1 VKTFLQEVA
10 ESYAASGKA
19 WSEGIFVF
27 PNRRAIVHF
36 CRTIAGV
43 VSAPVLAPKMFTID
57 EFISSFSPLRIPDRL
72 ELVMRLHRVFAKVT
86 KSREPLEQFYFWGEM
101 LLRDFDEADKNRVNA
116 EALYKNLSDL
126 KEIDA
131 GFDYLSDEQKKILE
145 TFWGNMKGLE
155 SVHAQ
160 KFLRVWEK
168 LYLVYKEY
176 REELFKEGLAYEGM
190 LWRMAA
196 EDFNFASKDVRFV
209 GFNALTPAEEK
220 VIDHCVSQGCTM
232 HWDGDEYYVENTD
245 QEAGLFLRRHRLGK
259 WKNTFSPFPSHFKK
273 LTTIHLHSSA
283 QAIGQA
289 KCLGEILYREFKNGM
304 KEEETLIV
312 LPDESLLLP
321 VLSSVGGA
329 EKINVTMGFP
339 LTQTPA
345 YVLIEALFKMQRN
358 VSKKKFYFADAA
370 EALSHP
376 YIAAAENQASR
387 LRQNILNGKNVRI
400 EASFFETSALRTVFQ
415 SEEFSKSTEWINY
428 FQSVLNL
435 LMPALSNMD
444 KEFVLHFILLFN
456 RMEHLFSL
464 SSAEEEGNQL
474 KPLQKLFRA
483 LAKPLRIPFSG
494 MPLEGVQV
502 MGMLET
508 RCLDYKNVFI
518 LSLNEGVFP
527 PAANLSSYIPYTLRK
542 AYQLPVNE
550 YYDGIYGYLFYR
562 LLQRASQ
569 VHLFYTTAK
578 DALGQGEQSRFLQ
591 QLRYETNIDIKH
603 EVWQHEIHLTSPVP
617 IVIQKS
623 DDLLQKIY
631 QRFEEKGISP
641 TALVSYLECKLK
653 FYFKYAVGIEE
664 MRAPDDEISPAN
676 LGIFLHAVM
685 EEFYKP
691 KIGKELT
698 EKDFAHASEEIE
710 SLMQRLLKEK
720 FSLAHDQL
728 EGEQLIV
735 WEVVKK
741 FSNAVISAD
750 KKTAPFTV
758 KALEFRLE
766 ENAFPVMIDRI
777 GKPLKADG
785 SIDRVDI
792 KGDGVRLADY
802 KTGKVQNNFKETEL
816 LFDAGKNDWSKAV
829 FQVMTYALLYK
840 KAFPETQKILPAL
853 LGGEPLFSGT
863 EAGITKGNKRID
875 DVTDDLPEFEERFV
889 SLIKEIFDPQV
900 PVAQTD
906 DKKQCLFCDY
916 KTICS
921 REHVN

>member
-1 VKTFLQEVA
+1 MKTFLQEVA
-10 ESYAASGKA
+10 ESCAASGKA
-19 WSEGIFVF
+19 WNENIFVF

-36 CRTIAGV
+36 CRAIAGI
-43 VSAPVLAPKMFTID
+43 VSNPVFAPKMFTID

-72 ELVMRLHRVFAKVT
+72 ELVMRLHRVFT
-86 KSREPLEQFYFWGEM
+86 KITKNSEPLEQFYFWGEM
-101 LLRDFDEADKNRVNA
+101 LLRDFDEVDKHLANA
-116 EALYKNLSDL
+116 EALYKNLLNL

-131 GFDYLSDEQKKILE
+131 GFDYLSDEQKKTLE
-145 TFWGNMKGLE
+145 TFWGNAKGLE
-155 SVHAQ
+155 SVHAE

-168 LYLVYKEY
+168 LYFVYKEY
-176 REELFKEGLAYEGM
+176 RDELFKEGLAYEGM
-190 LWRMAA
+190 LWRMTA
-196 EDFNFASKDVRFV
+196 ENFNFVAKDVHFA
-209 GFNALTPAEEK
+209 GFNAITPAEEK
-220 VIDHCVSQGCTM
+220 VIDHCISQGCTM
-232 HWDGDEYYVENTD
+232 HWDGDEYYVENAH
-245 QEAGLFLRRHRLGK
+245 QEAGRFLRQRRLGK
-259 WKNTFSPFPSHFKK
+259 WKNTFSPFPAHFKK
-273 LTTIHLHSSA
+273 LATIHVHSSA

-289 KCLGEILYREFKNGM
+289 KCLGEILSKEFKNGM

-321 VLSSVGGA
+321 VLNSLGGA

-345 YVLIEALFKMQRN
+345 YVLAETLFKMQCN
-358 VSKKKFYFADAA
+358 VSKNKFYFADVA

-376 YIAAAENQASR
+376 YIEATESQAR
-387 LRQNILNGKNVRI
+387 LLREKILNGKSVRI
-400 EASFFETSALRTVFQ
+400 ETAFFEKSKLRTIFQ
-415 SEEFSKSTEWINY
+415 NEPFSNNAEWINY
-428 FQSVLNL
+428 FQSAFNL

-464 SSAEEEGNQL
+464 PSAEEEEGNQL

-518 LSLNEGVFP
+518 LSMNEGVFP
-527 PAANLSSYIPYTLRK
+527 PSTNLGSYIPYNLRK

-550 YYDGIYGYLFYR
+550 YYDSIYGYLFYR

-578 DALGQGEQSRFLQ
+578 DALGQGERSRFLQ
-591 QLRYETNIDIKH
+591 QLMYETKIDIKH
-603 EVWQHEIHLTSPVP
+603 EVWQHEIHLTFPVP

-623 DDLLQKIY
+623 EDLLQEMY
-631 QRFEEKGISP
+631 RRFEAHGISP

-653 FYFKYAVGIEE
+653 FYFKYAVNLKGAE
-664 MRAPDDEISPAN
+664 APDDEIGAAN
-676 LGIFLHAVM
+676 LGIFLHKVM

-691 KIGKELT
+691 KTEKELT

-710 SLMQRLLKEK
+710 SLMQRVLKEE
-720 FSLAHDQL
+720 FLLEHDQL

-741 FSNAVISAD
+741 FSNAIILAD
-750 KKTAPFTV
+750 KKMAPFTV

-766 ENAFPVMIDRI
+766 ENAFPVMLE
-777 GKPLKADG
+777 GLSLKADG
-785 SIDRVDI
+785 SIDRVDV
-792 KGDGVRLADY
+792 KGDRVRLVDY
-802 KTGKVQNNFKETEL
+802 KTGKVQNNFQNAEL
-816 LFDAGKNDWSKAV
+816 LFDAGSRDWSKAV

-840 KAFPETQKILPAL
+840 KAFPETQKILPTI
-853 LGGEPLFSGT
+853 LGGEQLFRGK
-863 EAGITKGNKRID
+863 EAGISKGNKPVE

-889 SLIKEIFDPQV
+889 ALIKEIFDIQIPIE
-900 PVAQTD
+900 QTED
-906 DKKQCLFCDY
+906 ESQCSFCDY

-921 REHVN
+921 R